1 MVVVV
6 VVMMGDIA
14 DGFLRSQLGVVK
26 HA

>member
-1 MVVVV
+1 MVVV

>member
-1 MVVVV
+1 VVV